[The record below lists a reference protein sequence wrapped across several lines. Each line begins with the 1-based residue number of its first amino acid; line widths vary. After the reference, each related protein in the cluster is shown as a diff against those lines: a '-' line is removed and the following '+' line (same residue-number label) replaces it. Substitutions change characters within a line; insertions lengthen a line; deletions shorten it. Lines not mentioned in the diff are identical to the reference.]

1 MIRLTVNDL
10 RLTSDGLIFLDD
22 INFEARPGAIH
33 LVTGR
38 SGSGKTMIGRSL
50 AGLEP
55 DADGEIYLD
64 GRDMIGIPP
73 EKRRIAWVSGDGG
86 LWPGY
91 TVYANVEFGLKMRKV
106 ARAERRTRVSEAL
119 GWFGVDSLKDQK
131 IDELTAVESRRVA
144 LARALAVDPQMLVID
159 EPLGD
164 LDEASRES
172 LRENIVRVQA
182 EQRLTTIILTRHPAE
197 WWAWADRIS
206 ILDGGKLVQTGAL
219 AEVYNHP
226 ANAMA
231 AEYLGL
237 CNIMTGEVEAA
248 EANGEVL
255 VRLPFGKLLGRQSGR
270 VKSAAAGDRATV
282 YIRPEAIGVGIS
294 SSSPQMNRV
303 PVRIGSIQFEGGVR
317 RFLLEA
323 QGDTR
328 LVARSCLLSLG
339 QLREG
344 IGTSALI
351 SPDHVGVVVEI

>member
-1 MIRLTVNDL
+1 M
-10 RLTSDGLIFLDD
+10 
-22 INFEARPGAIH
+22 
-33 LVTGR
+33 
-38 SGSGKTMIGRSL
+38 
-50 AGLEP
+50 
-55 DADGEIYLD
+55 
-64 GRDMIGIPP
+64 
-73 EKRRIAWVSGDGG
+73 
-86 LWPGY
+86 
-91 TVYANVEFGLKMRKV
+91 EFGLKMRKV

-131 IDELTAVESRRVA
+131 VDGLTAVESLRVA

-303 PVRIGSIQFEGGVR
+303 PVRIGSIQFEGGLR

>member
-10 RLTSDGLIFLDD
+10 RLTTDGLIFLDD
-22 INFEARPGAIH
+22 INLEARPGAIH
-33 LVTGR
+33 IITGR
-38 SGSGKTMIGRSL
+38 SGSGKSMLGRTL

-55 DADGEIYLD
+55 DSDGEIYLD
-64 GRDMIGIPP
+64 GRDMNAVPP
-73 EKRRIAWVSGDGG
+73 DKRRIGWVASESA

-91 TVYANVEFGLKMRKV
+91 TVYANVEFGLKLRKIS
-106 ARAERRTRVSEAL
+106 RSDRRTRVSEAL
-119 GWFGVDSLKDQK
+119 GWFGVDSLRDQK
-131 IDELTAVESRRVA
+131 VETLTPVEARRVA

-164 LDEASRES
+164 LDDASREA

-182 EQRLTTIILTRHPAE
+182 EQRMTTLILTRHPSD
-197 WWAWADRIS
+197 WWAWADRIT
-206 ILDGGKLVQTGAL
+206 ILDGGSVVQTGPM
-219 AEVYNHP
+219 AEVYNRP
-226 ANAMA
+226 VNPLA

-237 CNIMTGEVEAA
+237 CNILSGEVEEAN
-248 EANGEVL
+248 ANGEIML
-255 VRLPFGKLLGRQSGR
+255 RMPFGKLLGKQSGR
-270 VKSAAAGDRATV
+270 IRDARPGDRATV

-294 SSSPQMNRV
+294 SNSPQMNRV
-303 PVRIGSIQFEGGVR
+303 PVRINSIAFEGGLR
-317 RFLLEA
+317 RFQLDA

-351 SPDHVGVVVEI
+351 APDYVGVVVEI

>member
-10 RLTSDGLIFLDD
+10 RLTTDGLIYLDD
-22 INFEARPGAIH
+22 IHFEARPGTIH
-33 LVTGR
+33 LITGR
-38 SGSGKTMIGRSL
+38 ADSGKTMIGRTL

-64 GRDMIGIPP
+64 GRDMTGIPA
-73 EKRRIAWVSGDGG
+73 EKRRIAWVSGDGC

-91 TVYANVEFGLKMRKV
+91 TVYANVEFGLKVRKV

-131 IDELTAVESRRVA
+131 VDKLTAVESRRVA
-144 LARALAVDPQMLVID
+144 LARALAVDPQMLVVD

-172 LRENIVRVQA
+172 LRENIVRVQS
-182 EQRLTTIILTRHPAE
+182 EQRLTTIILTRHPSD
-197 WWAWADRIS
+197 WWAWADRIT
-206 ILDGGKLVQTGAL
+206 ILNGGGLVQTGAL
-219 AEVYNHP
+219 AEVYNRP

-270 VKSAAAGDRATV
+270 IKSAAAGDKATV

-303 PVRIGSIQFEGGVR
+303 PVRIGSIQFEGGLR

-323 QGDTR
+323 QGDTQ